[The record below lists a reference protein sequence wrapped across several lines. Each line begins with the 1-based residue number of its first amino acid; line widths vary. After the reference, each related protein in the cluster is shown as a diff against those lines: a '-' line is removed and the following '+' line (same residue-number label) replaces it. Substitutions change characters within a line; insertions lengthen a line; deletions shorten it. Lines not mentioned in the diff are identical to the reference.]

1 MAPDLAAPH
10 NPPPSAPVLSEPRMS
25 PDPARAPVHPA
36 PQAPA
41 RTAIETQ
48 SGEED
53 AVEVVLQ
60 PDELGRVKMT
70 VAHDAGHVRVLVQAD
85 RTDTLDMMRRN
96 SGDLGAEMRQAGFLG
111 ASLSFGGRE
120 GQAPP
125 RARAAF
131 EAERTDTQTPTAA
144 VSRPATGLDL
154 RI

>member
-1 MAPDLAAPH
+1 
-10 NPPPSAPVLSEPRMS
+10 MS
-25 PDPARAPVHPA
+25 PDPARAPAHPA

-60 PDELGRVKMT
+60 PDELGRVRMT
-70 VAHDAGHVRVLVQAD
+70 VAHDGGHVRVLVQAD

-120 GQAPP
+120 GQPPP

-131 EAERTDTQTPTAA
+131 EAERTDIHAPMAA

>member
-1 MAPDLAAPH
+1 M
-10 NPPPSAPVLSEPRMS
+10 
-25 PDPARAPVHPA
+25 
-36 PQAPA
+36 
-41 RTAIETQ
+41 
-48 SGEED
+48 
-53 AVEVVLQ
+53 EVVLQ

-120 GQAPP
+120 GQPPP

-131 EAERTDTQTPTAA
+131 EAERTDIHAPTAA